1 MSFLRIG
8 KTQATEIIP
17 EVRQKLAYSTIV
29 NIMGVDVLA
38 TQGARASAAMI
49 FTMFNRINSVPAR

>member
-1 MSFLRIG
+1 MSFLRIDM
-8 KTQATEIIP
+8 TQATEIIP
-17 EVRQKLAYSTIV
+17 EVRQELAYSTIV

-49 FTMFNRINSVPAR
+49 FTMLNRINSVPAR